1 MDPGEIKPAA
11 GAGSTEERCP
21 ICLEDFQD
29 KAFVNACF
37 HILIMHL
44 NFVLLVQSVTWVR
57 SVLGKFVTAIEM
69 YPDIPENVDH
79 IIMQSYCTGVRSYG

>member
-1 MDPGEIKPAA
+1 MEREGCQERVDKEMDPGGMKPAA

-37 HILIMHL
+37 HILITNTPKLCTVPL
-44 NFVLLVQSVTWVR
+44 NYISISALKNPV
-57 SVLGKFVTAIEM
+57 AI
-69 YPDIPENVDH
+69 DLD
-79 IIMQSYCTGVRSYG
+79 R